1 MAVEYSVKALNK
13 ISTDQIVQQSG
24 IVEQSAAG
32 LKLGSKSYAAF
43 LYKFDKV
50 KKFLQTNTLKV
61 YYNIISSAEV
71 DKYKTICRI
80 KLTIQY
86 YDESKD
92 ENGETIAL
100 VEGTTSTYTIYP
112 CYNNQSNGYIGDSI
126 VTIRNQPI
134 RSLKL
139 EIYNNTTNQIEVKN
153 VQLYPENTVKRAIED
168 MGVTITL
175 ESVEV
180 YDDGMTCNF
189 TGGGK
194 LDLWF
199 IGEQEDN
206 PRAIDVNHTRLITI
220 VDIPGKKPI

>member
-1 MAVEYSVKALNK
+1 MAVEYSVKAINK
-13 ISTDQIVQQSG
+13 ISTDQIVGQSG
-24 IVEQSAAG
+24 TVEQGADG
-32 LKLGSKSYAAF
+32 LKLGSKSYAVF

-50 KKFLQTNTLKV
+50 KKFLQTNTIKV
-61 YYNIISSAEV
+61 YYNIRSLSEI

-80 KLTIQY
+80 KLSIQY
-86 YDESKD
+86 YDETKD
-92 ENGETIAL
+92 ENGETIAF

-139 EIYNNTTNQIEVKN
+139 EILNNTANQIEVRN

-175 ESVEV
+175 DNVER
-180 YDDGMTCNF
+180 YEDGLTFNF
-189 TGGGK
+189 TGGGR

-206 PRAIDVNHTRLITI
+206 PRAIDINHTRLITI
-220 VDIPGKKPI
+220 ADIPGKKPI